1 MSLEISPRKY
11 EERLSRTMLYEEVGK
26 ITKTLGLL
34 YEAYLPGASL
44 GSICD
49 IFINERNPMQA
60 PVEAE
65 VVGFK
70 DKRVYIMPYD
80 EVTGINNESIIR
92 LRSQSSSFLVSE
104 SLLGRVIDGRGNPID
119 GKGPLYGPEFKSEY
133 RSLYRKPA
141 DPLARTVIEKPL
153 DLGVK
158 AMNGLLTCG
167 LGQRMGIMAGS
178 GVGKSVLLG
187 MIARNTTADINVI
200 ALIGERG
207 REVREFIERDLGEDG
222 LKRSVVIVAT
232 SDSSALLRTRAS
244 FLGATIAEYFR
255 DEGNE
260 VLLMMDS
267 VTRFCMAQRE
277 IGLSLGEPPAS
288 KGYTPS
294 VFAALPRLLE
304 RAGTGSNG
312 KSITGLYTV
321 LVDGDDMDEPIA
333 DAARSI
339 LDGHIVLSRKLAQQ
353 NHFPAIDVLASA
365 SRVMNS
371 VTSEE
376 HQNWAGQIKEW
387 MAIYKQAED
396 IINIGAYA
404 KGSNPKIDQ
413 AIAVQDRIQSFLR
426 QKVGETAN
434 FSECVGLMHGIVRSG
449 EAFAHANQKK

>member
-1 MSLEISPRKY
+1 MSHLISERKY
-11 EERLSRTMLYEEVGK
+11 TDRLAQTMLYDEAGK

-44 GSICD
+44 GSLCD
-49 IFINERNPMQA
+49 IVLNQNDHDAE

-70 DKRVYIMPYD
+70 DKRVYLMPYD
-80 EVTGINNESIIR
+80 EVTGINSDSIVKLKSR
-92 LRSQSSSFLVSE
+92 ASSFLVSQ

-119 GKGPLYGPEFKSEY
+119 GKGPLYTPETPTEY
-133 RSLYRKPA
+133 RSLYRKPV
-141 DPLARTVIEKPL
+141 DPLSRTVIEKPL
-153 DLGVK
+153 DLGIR

-187 MIARNTTADINVI
+187 MMAKNTTADINVI

-207 REVREFIERDLGEDG
+207 REVREFIERDLGEEG
-222 LKRSVVIVAT
+222 LARSVVIVAT

-244 FLGATIAEYFR
+244 FLGATIAEFFR
-255 DEGNE
+255 DQGND

-304 RAGTGSNG
+304 RAGTGANG

-353 NHFPAIDVLASA
+353 NHFPAIDILASA
-365 SRVMNS
+365 SRVMPS
-371 VTSEE
+371 VTSPE
-376 HQNWAGQIKEW
+376 HQDWAGQVKEW

-413 AIAVQDRIQSFLR
+413 AIAVHDRIQGFLR
-426 QKVGETAN
+426 QKVNESAN
-434 FSECVGLMHGIVRSG
+434 YAECLGLVHGIVRSG